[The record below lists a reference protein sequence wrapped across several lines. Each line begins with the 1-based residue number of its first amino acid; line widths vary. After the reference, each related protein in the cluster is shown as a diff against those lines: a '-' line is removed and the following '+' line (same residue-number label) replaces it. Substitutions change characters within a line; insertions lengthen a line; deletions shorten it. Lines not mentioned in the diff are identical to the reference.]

1 MKKLIAIG
9 LTTLAASAS
18 AEVLYVQTA
27 KGHQCVGDRFQINAP
42 MEVLYQDRKC
52 DLPLVHAKDM
62 RAYIF
67 RAKDTLMRGCW
78 GKTLDGTYVIVDQN
92 GTVNNSASNAYVTA
106 KTVNNSEAVVTASP
120 NQGTAYAKAMEMCP

>member
-1 MKKLIAIG
+1 MKKLIAVG
-9 LTTLAASAS
+9 LAIWAGAASA
-18 AEVLYVQTA
+18 EMLYVQAA

-62 RAYIF
+62 RAYLF
-67 RAKDTLMRGCW
+67 RAKDTVMRGCW

-92 GTVNNSASNAYVTA
+92 GTVSNSASNAYVTA
-106 KTVNNSEAVVTASP
+106 KTVSGSEAVVTVSP